1 MRGGTVRIR
10 LMESLGEED
19 GAMHGRRYFFGI
31 ICLAVL
37 LLTASGCSRMT
48 ADDLYSLPQVSKEY
62 LKLQEQ
68 INTVLASGSEYSP
81 PTAGPNRQSV
91 QLKDLDNDGIN
102 EAIAFFRTTGDKPLK
117 IYIIK
122 QVGAAYQTA
131 DVIEGDG
138 TAIESIRYADL
149 DGDGVSELIIGWQMG
164 ASLLHMTIYSIRD
177 NQHVLLAGADYTE
190 LTLNDLDNDGKTDV
204 VALRLPSSGLPGEAE
219 MFSLKPD
226 GEVVSSKTR
235 LSKGIESIT
244 SVFKGALSDGK
255 PAVFV
260 EGGYGGSSV
269 ITDILS
275 WKNNSICNVSVNVSG
290 GFSEKTVR
298 SYAVYSADI
307 NKDGVMDVPSPRLL
321 KSASTAQYYIIDWFS
336 YDSYGNRS
344 KVFTTYHNF
353 SDGWYLILPDDWKD
367 KITIRRED
375 AISGERTL
383 IFSYKTGAEE
393 SPIDFLKI
401 YRLSGDNKDDRAK
414 LPGRIKLLENGDTIY
429 AAEILPIN
437 KNITINSALL
447 LSGFKLIYSDW
458 TTGVS

>member
-1 MRGGTVRIR
+1 
-10 LMESLGEED
+10 
-19 GAMHGRRYFFGI
+19 MHSCRRYLLSI
-31 ICLAVL
+31 ICLAAL
-37 LLTASGCSRMT
+37 LLTASGCFRMT
-48 ADDLYSLPQVSKEY
+48 ADELYSLPQVSKEY

-68 INTVLASGSEYSP
+68 INKVLTSGAEYSP

-122 QVGAAYQTA
+122 QAGAAYQTA
-131 DVIEGDG
+131 DVIDGDG
-138 TAIESIRYADL
+138 TSIESIRYADL
-149 DGDGVSELIIGWQMG
+149 DGDGVSELVVGWQMG

-177 NQHVLLAGADYTE
+177 NQHILLAGADYTE
-190 LTLNDLDNDGKTDV
+190 FTLNDLDNDGKTDV
-204 VALRLPSSGLPGEAE
+204 VALRLPSSELPGEAE

-226 GEVVSSKTR
+226 GEVVGSKAR

-244 SVFKGALSDGK
+244 RVFKGALTDGK
-255 PAVFV
+255 PAIFV

-269 ITDILS
+269 ITDIIS
-275 WKNNSICNVSVNVSG
+275 WKNNSIFNVLANASS
-290 GFSEKTVR
+290 GFSEKTLR
-298 SYAVYSADI
+298 SYAVYSSDI
-307 NKDGVMDVPSPRLL
+307 NKNGVMDVPSPRLL
-321 KSASTAQYYIIDWFS
+321 KSASDVQYYVIDWYS

-353 SDGWYLILPDDWKD
+353 SDEWYLILPDDWKD
-367 KITIRRED
+367 KITVRRED

-383 IFSYKTGAEE
+383 IFSYIMGAEE
-393 SPIDFLKI
+393 PPIDFLKI
-401 YRLSGDNKDDRAK
+401 YRLSGDNKDDRANI
-414 LPGRIKLLENGDTIY
+414 PGRIKLLENGDTIY

-437 KNITINSALL
+437 KKITVNSAQII
-447 LSGFKLIYSDW
+447 SGFKLIYSDW